1 MTDPSMLNN
10 TMDSSNHS
18 PDKVK
23 ALLALRRFLHKAKT
37 ISTLR
42 KFPPKAKTLPALT
55 TLSPKVKSP
64 STLRKFPP
72 EIRTLIFKCYIDLD
86 YPIPASMSPLISA
99 LRPYQT
105 LYHEA
110 LEVLRTKSCF
120 SIEFKEIPTTGKS
133 QLRYLQKLILGYE
146 YSIPG
151 RQTNVVAGNRESD
164 SIDEIPEEF
173 VQNAT
178 GLRELDILFNN
189 FDRIPL
195 GLGHFAFTK
204 TSLNNMIEKMLIT
217 LPIGSDLTL
226 YLLI

>member
-72 EIRTLIFKCYIDLD
+72 EIRTLIFECSMDLD
-86 YPIPASMSPLISA
+86 YPIPAIMSPLISA
-99 LRPYQT
+99 LRP
-105 LYHEA
+105 
-110 LEVLRTKSCF
+110 
-120 SIEFKEIPTTGKS
+120 
-133 QLRYLQKLILGYE
+133 
-146 YSIPG
+146 
-151 RQTNVVAGNRESD
+151 D
-164 SIDEIPEEF
+164 
-173 VQNAT
+173 
-178 GLRELDILFNN
+178 
-189 FDRIPL
+189 
-195 GLGHFAFTK
+195 
-204 TSLNNMIEKMLIT
+204 
-217 LPIGSDLTL
+217 
-226 YLLI
+226 